1 MPSAK
6 CNVKL
11 VRLLIYLCLLLL
23 LKSFN
28 FGNDVELFGGKI
40 PGEEINYVS
49 DLTGLTFPDGT
60 EPVENYFFGS
70 EIDRSL
76 AFKVAIPEAKREAF
90 IRNEIFENGNHVKSD
105 KHFTNKQDWRK
116 VDELTERIHRNLGL
130 PNVKFVECTVGREN
144 GKTHVYVSWF
154 EI

>member
-1 MPSAK
+1 MLNFSEGRFREKKSIMFQILLALLFQMAQ
-6 CNVKL
+6 KL
-11 VRLLIYLCLLLL
+11 W
-23 LKSFN
+23 
-28 FGNDVELFGGKI
+28 KI
-40 PGEEINYVS
+40 I
-49 DLTGLTFPDGT
+49 
-60 EPVENYFFGS
+60 FFGS

-76 AFKVAIPEAKREAF
+76 VFKVAISEAKREAF

-130 PNVKFVECTVGREN
+130 PYVKFVECTVGREN